1 MTDDVEASYGPRD
14 AQPIEQMLRLARAE
28 GWDFFKQRMGVDPN
42 DRASTPEADKMA
54 LIQADF
60 RKVFATI
67 EGHRVLE
74 HLADITVRRPLW
86 FLGVP
91 PEYCHMREGQN
102 ALFFTILKIL
112 ATAREENPPVREGHT
127 NVGS

>member
-1 MTDDVEASYGPRD
+1 MTPDVEASYGPRQ
-14 AQPIEQMLRLARAE
+14 AQPIEQMLKLARAE
-28 GWDFFKQRMGVDPN
+28 GWDFFRQRMGFNPEE
-42 DRASTPEADKMA
+42 RASTPEMEAMA
-54 LIQADF
+54 AIQADF
-60 RKVFATI
+60 RKVFGTI

-102 ALFFTILKIL
+102 GLFFTILKLL
-112 ATAREENPPVREGHT
+112 ASSRDENPPQREGHT